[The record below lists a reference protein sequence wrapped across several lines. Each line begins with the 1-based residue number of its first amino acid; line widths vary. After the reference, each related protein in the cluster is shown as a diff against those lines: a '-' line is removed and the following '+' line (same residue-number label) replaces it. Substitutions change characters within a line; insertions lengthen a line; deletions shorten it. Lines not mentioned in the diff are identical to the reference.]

1 LIIYVRQDKLYIIHM
16 MYINNVIHLLMKC

>member
-1 LIIYVRQDKLYIIHM
+1 